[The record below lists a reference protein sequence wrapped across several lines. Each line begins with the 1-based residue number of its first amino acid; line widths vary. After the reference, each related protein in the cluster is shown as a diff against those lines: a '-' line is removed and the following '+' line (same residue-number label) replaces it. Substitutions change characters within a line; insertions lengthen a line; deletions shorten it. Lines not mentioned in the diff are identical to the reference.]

1 MSVHFRFGWV
11 DSGPSPDKLAQST
24 MSVLRVD
31 TANGTV
37 TATVDRRSGIY
48 SNEIIVP
55 LYNVA
60 EWLVT
65 NWWHLWYEVP
75 DTNEQPPDFES
86 RHNLAFAGDGFV
98 LPRLSITPSSSRRM
112 QLSWVRHK
120 PPHARIEF
128 LDDGSQ
134 IVERQQLEAEFRN
147 LIDAVL
153 ERVHSDPETT
163 VAAHHL
169 SRAWHAVNDLEDDE
183 LEFSRAA
190 ASFGV
195 DPFDVETDIAD
206 AIIAFWERTDPSVR
220 EDALALANG
229 GHLTSIADW
238 LSDAVGAVTRRGRG
252 THWSDI
258 RRALRP
264 STRGVEPWVR
274 GYELARLAREQVGE
288 NGGPMNLHRTGPL
301 AIPRQETHPPSTRI
315 HGLVAADTPA
325 CVTPPRGHLGTRFL
339 RARALGDY
347 LGRTTTGP
355 GLLSS
360 LATDR
365 QAQSRAFAAEFL
377 APAASLRDRIGTS
390 YVDSEQV
397 DELGREFRVS
407 TELIRRQIQNHDL
420 AKILA
425 Y

>member
-24 MSVLRVD
+24 MATLRVD
-31 TANGTV
+31 TDNGTV

-55 LYNVA
+55 LFNVA

-65 NWWHLWYEVP
+65 NWWHIWYEVA
-75 DTNEQPPDFES
+75 DTGEQPLEFEF

-98 LPRLSITPSSSRRM
+98 LPQLSITPASSRRM
-112 QLSWVRHK
+112 HLAWTRHT
-120 PPHARIEF
+120 PQHARIEF
-128 LDDGSQ
+128 LDEGYQD
-134 IVERQQLEAEFRN
+134 VEREELEAEFRD

-153 ERVHSDPETT
+153 ERLHADPETA
-163 VAAHHL
+163 VAAGNL
-169 SRAWHAVNDLEDDE
+169 SRAWNAVNNLEDDE
-183 LEFSRAA
+183 VEFSRAA
-190 ASFGV
+190 ALFGV
-195 DPFDVETDIAD
+195 DPFDVRDDVANVIV
-206 AIIAFWERTDPSVR
+206 AFWERTDASVR

-229 GHLTSIADW
+229 AELPSIADW
-238 LSDAVGAVTRRGRG
+238 LNDAIGTLTRRRHGNDWLNIRG
-252 THWSDI
+252 
-258 RRALRP
+258 ALPPPAPR
-264 STRGVEPWVR
+264 VEPWVR
-274 GYELARLAREQVGE
+274 GYELARLVREQVGG
-288 NGGPMNLHRTGPL
+288 NGGPIDLYRKGPL
-301 AIPRQETHPPSTRI
+301 AIPRRQTDPPSTRI
-315 HGLVAADTPA
+315 HGLVGADTPA
-325 CVTPPRGHLGTRFL
+325 CVTAPRSNSGTRFL
-339 RARALGDY
+339 QARALGDF

-377 APAASLRDRIGTS
+377 APATSLRDRITTKR
-390 YVDSEQV
+390 VDTEQV
-397 DELGREFRVS
+397 DDLGREFRVS

-420 AKILA
+420 AEIVA